1 MTLPNL
7 ITVGRLLLVPAII
20 WLISDGSFGAAFVVF
35 VIAGISDGVDGFI
48 ARQYNLRSQLGTY
61 LDPIAD
67 KALLV
72 SIYVA
77 LAIAGELP
85 VWVTTL
91 VVARDL
97 LIVGAV
103 MLAVVLG
110 RPVRVR
116 PIAVS
121 KANTLTQIVLAAVV
135 LAANAFGWTLAWP
148 TLILMI
154 AVAFLTV
161 TSAGAYLVEWMR
173 HMTAGAPQAPKTGPG
188 DSQP

>member
-72 SIYVA
+72 SIYLSLSLINE
-77 LAIAGELP
+77 LAGWLA
-85 VWVTTL
+85 VL
-91 VVARDL
+91 VVSRDL
-97 LIVGAV
+97 FIIGGV
-103 MLAVVLG
+103 MLAWFLE
-110 RPVRVR
+110 R
-116 PIAVS
+116 PIEVKPLLIS
-121 KANTLTQIVLAAVV
+121 KINTAGQIILAAIILGDLAFSAGLGDIRNVLVWVV
-135 LAANAFGWTLAWP
+135 G
-148 TLILMI
+148 
-154 AVAFLTV
+154 VLTV
-161 TSAGAYLVEWMR
+161 ASAAAYLIDWVR
-173 HMTAGAPQAPKTGPG
+173 HMAQ
-188 DSQP
+188 DD